1 MDSEAWCMYCSPWG
15 LKESEMSEQLNWT
28 DLKGKDHAFFMFI
41 VLKQTSGNIEIDI
54 FVEFKFCS
62 LMRTHAY

>member
-28 DLKGKDHAFFMFI
+28 DLKGKDHDLFMFI
-41 VLKQTSGNIEIDI
+41 VLKQISGNTELDI
-54 FVEFKFCS
+54 FVQFKFCS
-62 LMRTHAY
+62 FMRTHAY